1 MSQRQLLAL
10 AAAFAL
16 AVSGVAAWYV
26 AGELEAEQERLQLR
40 LRRAP
45 APTTMTLPLTRIE
58 RA

>member
-16 AVSGVAAWYV
+16 AVSGVAAWHV
-26 AGELEAEQERLQLR
+26 AGELEAARERLR
-40 LRRAP
+40 PRVSP
-45 APTTMTLPLTRIE
+45 PPTSMSLPLVRLE

>member
-26 AGELEAEQERLQLR
+26 AGELEAARQRLKPR
-40 LRRAP
+40 LSPPPTSMAQP
-45 APTTMTLPLTRIE
+45 AVRPE

>member
-1 MSQRQLLAL
+1 MSQRQMLAL

-26 AGELEAEQERLQLR
+26 AGELEAAEERLR
-40 LRRAP
+40 PR
-45 APTTMTLPLTRIE
+45 PTPPPTSMSVPLVRIE

>member
-10 AAAFAL
+10 AAASAL

-26 AGELEAEQERLQLR
+26 AGELEAARERLR
-40 LRRAP
+40 PRVSP
-45 APTTMTLPLTRIE
+45 PPTSMSLPLVRLE

>member
-26 AGELEAEQERLQLR
+26 AGELEAAEERLR
-40 LRRAP
+40 PR
-45 APTTMTLPLTRIE
+45 PTPPPTSMSVPLVRIE

>member
-1 MSQRQLLAL
+1 MPQRQLLAL

-26 AGELEAEQERLQLR
+26 AGELEAARERLR
-40 LRRAP
+40 PRSSP
-45 APTTMTLPLTRIE
+45 PPTSMAEPSVRPE

>member
-26 AGELEAEQERLQLR
+26 AGELEAARERLRPRSSPPPTSMVKLI
-40 LRRAP
+40 P
-45 APTTMTLPLTRIE
+45 APE